1 MTKTAEIEEL
11 TQRLPEFLEAVRAG
25 DEIVIR
31 RGREDIARLVPPLG
45 SRRRPR
51 RSVRQL
57 KPLPGKWT
65 GEAVWHSGDLAEEMF
80 ARR

>member
-11 TQRLPEFLEAVRAG
+11 TQHLPEFLEAVRAG
-25 DEIVIR
+25 HEIVIR
-31 RGREDIARLVPPLG
+31 RGREDIARLVPPFG
-45 SRRRPR
+45 SRRPR
-51 RSVRQL
+51 RSVRQI

-65 GEAVWHSGDLAEEMF
+65 GEAVLHRGDLAEEMF

>member
-11 TQRLPEFLEAVRAG
+11 TQHLPEFLEAVRAG
-25 DEIVIR
+25 HEIVIR
-31 RGREDIARLVPPLG
+31 RGREDIARLVPPIDP
-45 SRRRPR
+45 RRSPR

-57 KPLPGKWT
+57 TPLPGKWT
-65 GEAVWHSGDLAEEMF
+65 GETVLQSGDLAEEMF